1 MNTKNIKFHKWSPEE
16 NIELFIKI
24 ISKAHEQN
32 KQNKDLIQINKNT
45 WVEKDKN
52 ERIKI

>member
-1 MNTKNIKFHKWSPEE
+1 MDKIKFTHWTPEQ
-16 NIELFIKI
+16 NIDLFVKI
-24 ISKAHEQN
+24 INKCHEQN

-52 ERIKI
+52 ESV